1 MHSTDSTR
9 FVTNLSSRQLT
20 PCEVSVLAKGHGF
33 NMTTTKPPL
42 PKMVANI
49 EDGILHLDPS
59 ARDRVRQKV
68 IGIPSKLPRRQQPNL
83 PREEIAALRELRGD
97 TNIVILPADKGNST
111 VVLDRDAYEKKIQDL
126 LDSSAYEKLR
136 KDPTSQVQTK
146 LNNILSEIFKKHP
159 DARSLHL
166 RLLCRNGFAPGFYG
180 LPKVHKPNVPLRPIV
195 DFTTSP
201 LRGLSNYLHSTLS
214 PLVGNTATYVR
225 NTGHFVEQ
233 VARLKVNDDE
243 SLVSFDVVSLFTSVP
258 VPLAVATTRAAL
270 EGDKK
275 LSERT
280 SLTVDELC
288 RLLEFC
294 LGSTYFSF
302 KGEFFKQTSGTA
314 MGASISVT
322 TANLTMEA
330 IEHRALESFT
340 ARPKVFL
347 RYVDDCFCIMKK
359 SEVNNFLAHLNSI
372 EPAIQFT
379 VETEKN
385 DALPFLDVLV
395 KRQKDQL
402 EFTVYRK
409 PTHTGRYLRFD
420 SNHPAS
426 HKASVVQA
434 LLSRAKTIC
443 SSEDYRKKEEE
454 TIISDLLN
462 NGYTRSFIQRIARR
476 QRKSDRR
483 LRPIGE
489 TQEIAHPRSTTR
501 ICVPYIKETSEAL
514 ARVLAKEGIQMSHK
528 PVSTLGHLMPRPKD
542 RPPKERAQGVIYQI
556 PCADCPATYIGETKN
571 FKERLRQHKTDV
583 RKFDHERSAVAEH
596 SDSNDHRIDFDDTRI
611 LDIETNSRQRL
622 FVESWHIQTTP
633 QNINRSLGALPS
645 AYVSGLSHITIAKT
659 SRPPP

>member
-9 FVTNLSSRQLT
+9 FVTNLSSRQLS
-20 PCEVSVLAKGHGF
+20 PYEVSVLAKGHGF

-68 IGIPSKLPRRQQPNL
+68 IGILSKLPRRQQPNL
-83 PREEIAALRELRGD
+83 PREEIAALRDLRGD

-111 VVLDRDAYEKKIQDL
+111 VVLDRDAYENKIQNL

-146 LNNILSEIFKKHP
+146 LNNILSEIFKKYP

-233 VARLKVNDDE
+233 VAQLKVNDDE

-426 HKASVVQA
+426 HKASVVRT

-489 TQEIAHPRSTTR
+489 TREIAHPRSTTR

>member
-1 MHSTDSTR
+1 
-9 FVTNLSSRQLT
+9 
-20 PCEVSVLAKGHGF
+20 
-33 NMTTTKPPL
+33 MTTTKPPL

-68 IGIPSKLPRRQQPNL
+68 IGILSKLPRHQQPNL

-111 VVLDRDAYEKKIQDL
+111 VVLDRDAYENKIQNL
-126 LDSSAYEKLR
+126 LDSSAYEKIR

-146 LNNILSEIFKKHP
+146 LNNILSEIFKKYP

-233 VARLKVNDDE
+233 VAQLTVNDDE

-426 HKASVVQA
+426 HKASVVRT

-489 TQEIAHPRSTTR
+489 TREIAHPRSTTR

>member
-1 MHSTDSTR
+1 MLA
-9 FVTNLSSRQLT
+9 FSSAR
-20 PCEVSVLAKGHGF
+20 SV
-33 NMTTTKPPL
+33 
-42 PKMVANI
+42 
-49 EDGILHLDPS
+49 ELDPS
-59 ARDRVRQKV
+59 
-68 IGIPSKLPRRQQPNL
+68 SRR
-83 PREEIAALRELRGD
+83 
-97 TNIVILPADKGNST
+97 T
-111 VVLDRDAYEKKIQDL
+111 
-126 LDSSAYEKLR
+126 
-136 KDPTSQVQTK
+136 
-146 LNNILSEIFKKHP
+146 
-159 DARSLHL
+159 
-166 RLLCRNGFAPGFYG
+166 
-180 LPKVHKPNVPLRPIV
+180 PKQR
-195 DFTTSP
+195 
-201 LRGLSNYLHSTLS
+201 STL
-214 PLVGNTATYVR
+214 TRY
-225 NTGHFVEQ
+225 
-233 VARLKVNDDE
+233 
-243 SLVSFDVVSLFTSVP
+243 
-258 VPLAVATTRAAL
+258 LAATTRAAL

-426 HKASVVQA
+426 HKASVVRT

-489 TQEIAHPRSTTR
+489 TREIAHPRSTTR